1 MQRTTIIAEAGVN
14 HNGNLQT
21 AKKLI
26 DAAADSGADFVKFQT
41 FSASEIV
48 TPHAMKADYQIENSG
63 GDETQLEMI
72 SKLELKK
79 EWHQD
84 LIEHA
89 QRRNIG
95 FLTTAFDFQSLDF
108 IRSLNLHLIK
118 IPSGEI
124 TNSPYLKRIASFK
137 KPIIVSTGM
146 ANIDEIDA
154 ALAVLVSNGAS
165 LQDIT
170 VLHCTT
176 EYPAPFH
183 EVNLFAMQT
192 LRERFN
198 VKIGY
203 SDHTQG
209 ITVPIAAVA
218 LGATVIEKHFTLD
231 RGMPGPDHKA
241 SLEPEELTAMI
252 KSIREIEVSLG
263 DGVKV
268 ATPSEEKNK
277 IAARKSIVARRNI
290 SKGEIFDETNLT
302 CKRPGNGLT
311 PMLWD
316 KIIGSAASKS
326 FEKDELIVI

>member
-1 MQRTTIIAEAGVN
+1 MQQTTIIAEAGVN
-14 HNGNLQT
+14 HNGNFQT

-26 DAAADSGADFVKFQT
+26 DAAASAGADFVKFQT
-41 FSASEIV
+41 FVASEIV
-48 TPHAMKADYQIENSG
+48 TPHAIKADYQIENT
-63 GDETQLEMI
+63 GDGETQIEMI
-72 SKLELKK
+72 SKLELKQ
-79 EWHQD
+79 EWHGE

-89 QRRNIG
+89 QKNNIG
-95 FLTTAFDFQSLDF
+95 FLTTAFDSQSLNFVKKLD
-108 IRSLNLHLIK
+108 LHLMK

-124 TNSPYLKRIASFK
+124 TNRPYLKQIASFR
-137 KPIIVSTGM
+137 KPIIISTGM
-146 ANIDEIDA
+146 ANLDEIDA

-165 LQDIT
+165 LEDIT
-170 VLHCTT
+170 MLHCTT

-183 EVNLFAMQT
+183 EVNLCAMKT

-209 ITVPIAAVA
+209 IAVPIAAVA

-231 RGMPGPDHKA
+231 RTMPGPDHKA

-252 KSIREIEVSLG
+252 NAIRETELSLG
-263 DGVKV
+263 DGVKI

-277 IAARKSIVARRNI
+277 IAARKSIVARKNI
-290 SKGEIFDETNLT
+290 SKGEILDETNLT

-316 KIIGSAASKS
+316 KIIGSPASKS